1 MERSGDGGFLTVDL
15 AFKRHPE
22 HFKPPFSSFFF
33 DCKTGEGDFEKVL
46 CFPSCFLRKYWQYFY
61 KVTLIHGD
69 QVGKPS
75 ANDKWL
81 KVHRG
86 QNISMTLPSSLGVCV
101 KPFHYR
107 FDRALWLVEFVE
119 FYKLLGFEIA
129 LNTILFPMTKNI

>member
-1 MERSGDGGFLTVDL
+1 MERSAGGGFLTVDL

-22 HFKPPFSSFFF
+22 HFKLPFSSFFF

-46 CFPSCFLRKYWQYFY
+46 CFPSCFLRKHWQYFC
-61 KVTLIHGD
+61 KITLIHGD

-81 KVHRG
+81 KVHRS
-86 QNISMTLPSSLGVCV
+86 QDISKSLPSSLGVCV

-129 LNTILFPMTKNI
+129 SNTILFPVTKNI